1 MEKITNRFIEKTH
14 RAKQFASFDAL
25 KGLREALLEKE
36 RIAVPKVE
44 LSEDKKAELD
54 WKFHQI
60 KPNDMLTVIYFSHG
74 EYLKI
79 TGMVSRFS
87 PDSRTLQIVNTKL
100 KFDDIYDIESIT
112 K

>member
-1 MEKITNRFIEKTH
+1 MANSD

-25 KGLREALLEKE
+25 KGLREALLQKEK
-36 RIAVPKVE
+36 IIVPKTE

-54 WKFHQI
+54 RILHMI
-60 KPNDMLTVIYFSHG
+60 KPSDMITVIYYADS

-87 PDSRTLQIVNTKL
+87 SGSRMLQIAGTKL
-100 KFDDIYDIESIT
+100 SFDNIRDIELI
-112 K
+112 

>member
-1 MEKITNRFIEKTH
+1 MANND

-36 RIAVPKVE
+36 KIIVPKMD

-54 WKFHQI
+54 WKLHQI
-60 KPNDMLTVIYFSHG
+60 KPNDMITVIYYANA

-87 PDSRTLQIVNTKL
+87 SDSRTMQIVNTKL
-100 KFDDIYDIESIT
+100 SFDDIRDIELISSF
-112 K
+112 